1 MFEMGTGVSSPLL
14 SPDLRILALFSWKTA
29 AGSMPGLQQLRCV
42 AIYDVFL
49 LLQTVQSLPFIPSK
63 LNKKLLPS
71 KPLVKR
77 STD

>member
-49 LLQTVQSLPFIPSK
+49 LSTSNSSVSSLHTLK
-63 LNKKLLPS
+63 
-71 KPLVKR
+71 
-77 STD
+77 TE